1 MAQQLQN
8 ITVQAPGF
16 AGINS
21 QDSPVSLDYSFA
33 ATASNCII
41 DEYGR
46 IGARKGYKEISTD
59 SSTATELGDSRGIEA
74 LHESVDASGDKV
86 VFSAGNLKIFSGTT
100 TLTDETPNGYTPT
113 ANNWKIVSFNN
124 HTYFYQKNH
133 EPLIY
138 TDASGS
144 GVLSTHSNYA
154 QATPSSF
161 APEANEVIGAYGR
174 LWAADVSGNTKTV
187 YWSDTLQGH
196 KWSGGTAG
204 SLDLTTVFPTG
215 HDEITALAA
224 HNGFLIIFCKRSI
237 IIYSGAESPATMQ
250 LHDTVEG
257 VGCIARDSVQHTG
270 TDIIF
275 LSEEGVRSFGRTIQ
289 EKSMPM
295 RDISNNVRTELTTLV
310 RAQTNPIKSIY
321 SADEA
326 FYLLSLQDSNT
337 VYCFDMRSALPDGAN
352 RVTTWAG
359 VNPRSLALLDDGSIY
374 LGRED
379 GIFEYGGYLD
389 KESTYV
395 MLYYSN
401 PLNFGNSTNLKFLKK
416 FNITVIGNVASQT
429 TLAWGYDYA
438 TSFIKKPF
446 NTDTLNV
453 DTAEFFNFEDQARAT
468 EGIANSPVGQFGD
481 TTTTKVAP
489 NTDVARGIYLGA
501 FASAPTSNIVTNN
514 LYYNTTESQLYY
526 WSGSAWV
533 ALTQSD
539 SNYVV
544 SKFTTGIDIQRP
556 SINTNGS
563 GSVVTIGI
571 ESTIDGAPYSIQQ
584 IDVQALLGRLI

>member
-1 MAQQLQN
+1 MDTLLMAQQLQN

-21 QDSPVSLDYSFA
+21 QDSPVSIDQSFA

-46 IGARKGYKEISTD
+46 IGARKGYTEQ
-59 SSTATELGDSRGIEA
+59 SSNVSFATDSRGVEA
-74 LHESVDASGDKV
+74 VFESLDASGDKRI
-86 VFSAGNLKIFSGTT
+86 FSAVDNKIYLGLDFSSGNNI
-100 TLTDETPNGYTPT
+100 TPAGATIT

-124 HTYFYQKNH
+124 HTYFYQRGH

-138 TDASGS
+138 TDSSGS
-144 GVLSTHSNYA
+144 GVLARHSLFAN
-154 QATPSSF
+154 QTTP
-161 APEANEVIGAYGR
+161 PQANEVIGAYGR

-215 HDEITALAA
+215 HDEVVALAA

-275 LSEEGVRSFGRTIQ
+275 LSEDGVRSFSRTIQ

-295 RDISNNVRTELTTLV
+295 RDISNNVRTELTSAV

-326 FYLLSLQDSNT
+326 FYLLSLQDSQT
-337 VYCFDMRSALPDGAN
+337 VYCFDMRGALPDGAN

-359 VNPRSLALLDDGSIY
+359 VNPRSMALLQDGSIY
-374 LGRED
+374 FGRED
-379 GIFEYGGYLD
+379 GIFKYEGYQD
-389 KESTYV
+389 NGNAYE
-395 MLYYSN
+395 MIYYSN
-401 PLNFGNSTNLKFLKK
+401 PMNFGNSTNLKFLKK
-416 FNITVIGNVASQT
+416 FNITIIGNVASPT
-429 TLAWGYDYA
+429 TLVWGYDY
-438 TSFIKKPF
+438 TGNYTKTTFGTDLENTPISEYGVSEF
-446 NTDTLNV
+446 NI
-453 DTAEFFNFEDQARAT
+453 
-468 EGIANSPVGQFGD
+468 G
-481 TTTTKVAP
+481 
-489 NTDVARGIYLGA
+489 
-501 FASAPTSNIVTNN
+501 
-514 LYYNTTESQLYY
+514 
-526 WSGSAWV
+526 
-533 ALTQSD
+533 
-539 SNYVV
+539 
-544 SKFTTGIDIQRP
+544 KFTAGVDIQRP
-556 SINTNGS
+556 RINTSGS
-563 GSVVTIGI
+563 GTVVTIGI
-571 ESTIDGAPYSIQQ
+571 ESTINGAPYSIQQ
-584 IDVQALLGRLI
+584 IDVHALLGRLI

>member
-1 MAQQLQN
+1 MDTLLMAQQLQN

-21 QDSPVSLDYSFA
+21 QDSPVSIDQSFA

-46 IGARKGYKEISTD
+46 IGARKGYTEQ
-59 SSTATELGDSRGIEA
+59 SSNVSFATDSRGVEA
-74 LHESVDASGDKV
+74 VFESLDASGDKV
-86 VFSAGNLKIFSGTT
+86 VFSAVDNKIYSGLDFSS
-100 TLTDETPNGYTPT
+100 DITPAGATIT

-124 HTYFYQKNH
+124 HTYFYQRGH

-138 TDASGS
+138 TDSSGS
-144 GVLSTHSNYA
+144 GVLARHSLFAN
-154 QATPSSF
+154 QTTP
-161 APEANEVIGAYGR
+161 PQANEVIGAYGR

-215 HDEITALAA
+215 HDEIVALSA
-224 HNGFLIIFCKRSI
+224 HNGFLVIFCKRSI

-275 LSEEGVRSFGRTIQ
+275 LSEDGVRSFGRTIQ

-295 RDISNNVRTELTTLV
+295 RDISNNVRTELTALV
-310 RAQTNPIKSIY
+310 RSESKPIKSLY

-337 VYCFDMRSALPDGAN
+337 IYCFDMRNTLPDGAN
-352 RVTTWAG
+352 RVTTWSG
-359 VNPRSLALLDDGSIY
+359 VNPRSMTLLQNGDIY
-374 LGRED
+374 FGREN
-379 GIFEYGGYLD
+379 GIFKYEGYQD
-389 KESTYV
+389 DTASYE
-395 MLYYSN
+395 MIYYSN
-401 PLNFGNSTNLKFLKK
+401 PLSFGNSANLKFLKK
-416 FNITVIGNVASQT
+416 FNLTVIGNVAADT
-429 TLAWGYDYA
+429 TLVWGYDYGGNFNKKTV
-438 TSFIKKPF
+438 TS
-446 NTDTLNV
+446 DL
-453 DTAEFFNFEDQARAT
+453 
-468 EGIANSPVGQFGD
+468 ANSDISEFGVAQYGD
-481 TTTTKVAP
+481 NTTTKVTPNGNTATYLGEFSSAP
-489 NTDVARGIYLGA
+489 ATANTDE
-501 FASAPTSNIVTNN
+501 
-514 LYYNTTESQLYY
+514 LYYNTTDNKLYY
-526 WSGSAWV
+526 WTGSWTEA
-533 ALTQSD
+533 TQLD
-539 SNYVV
+539 TGFIV
-544 SKFTTGIDIQRP
+544 SSYTVGTDIQRP
-556 SINTNGS
+556 KINTSGS
-563 GSVVTIGI
+563 GTVVTIGI

-584 IDVQALLGRLI
+584 IDVHALLGRLI

>member
-1 MAQQLQN
+1 MDTLLMAQQLQN

-46 IGARKGYKEISTD
+46 IGARKGYIPV
-59 SSTATELGDSRGIEA
+59 SSNVSFASGSRGVEA
-74 LHESVDASGDKV
+74 VFESLDASGDKRI
-86 VFSAGNLKIFSGTT
+86 FSAVDNKIYLGLDFSSGNNI
-100 TLTDETPNGYTPT
+100 TPAGATIT

-124 HTYFYQKNH
+124 HTYFYQRGH

-138 TDASGS
+138 TDTGS
-144 GVLSTHSNYA
+144 TTGLNKHSVFD
-154 QATPSSF
+154 ATQSP
-161 APEANEVIGAYGR
+161 PQANEVIGAYGR
-174 LWAADVSGNTKTV
+174 LWAADTATDTKTV

-204 SLDLTTVFPTG
+204 SLDLTTVFPSG
-215 HDEITALAA
+215 HDEIVALSA
-224 HNGFLIIFCKRSI
+224 HNGFLVIFCKRSI
-237 IIYSGAESPATMQ
+237 IIYSGAESPATMV

-275 LSEEGVRSFGRTIQ
+275 LSEDGVRSFGRTIQ

-295 RDISNNVRTELTTLV
+295 RDLSNNIRTELTTLV
-310 RAQTNPIKSIY
+310 RSESKPIKSLY

-326 FYLLSLQDSNT
+326 FYLLSLEDSQT
-337 VYCFDMRSALPDGAN
+337 VYCFDMRGSLPDGAN

-359 VNPRSLALLDDGSIY
+359 VNPRSLALLQDGSIY
-374 LGRED
+374 FGRED
-379 GIFEYGGYLD
+379 GIFKYSGYLD
-389 KESTYV
+389 DGSSYP
-395 MLYYSN
+395 MIYYSN

-416 FNITVIGNVASQT
+416 FNLTIIGNVGSNT
-429 TLAWGYDYA
+429 TLAWGYDYTDSFTKKQF
-438 TSFIKKPF
+438 TSNQIDSSTSEF
-446 NTDTLNV
+446 NV
-453 DTAEFFNFEDQARAT
+453 AEF
-468 EGIANSPVGQFGD
+468 GD
-481 TTTTKVAP
+481 NTTTLITP
-489 NTDVARGIYLGA
+489 SSTGTYLGA
-501 FASAPTSNIVTNN
+501 FSSAPTTTEVNA
-514 LYYNTTESQLYY
+514 LYYNTTDSKLYY

-533 ALTQSD
+533 EEDTVNTA
-539 SNYVV
+539 YVP
-544 SKFTTGIDIQRP
+544 FTFTIGTDIQRP

-563 GSVVTIGI
+563 GTVVTIGI
-571 ESTIDGAPYSIQQ
+571 ETDINGSPYSIQQ